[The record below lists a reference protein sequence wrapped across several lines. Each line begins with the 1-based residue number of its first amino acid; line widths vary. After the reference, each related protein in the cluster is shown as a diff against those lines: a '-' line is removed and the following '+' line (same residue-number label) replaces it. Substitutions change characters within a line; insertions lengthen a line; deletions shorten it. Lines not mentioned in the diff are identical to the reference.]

1 MKIKPSKKLKISMF
15 KRCIILAIVVSA
27 TAYVWATSVY
37 ECIDLYFAEFCG
49 SVGQAELIYY
59 LVALDFVLI
68 TYLIFPF
75 ISYGAIKF
83 VINSKNTNKTT
94 N

>member
-1 MKIKPSKKLKISMF
+1 MF
-15 KRCIILAIVVSA
+15 KSGIILAIVVSA

-59 LVALDFVLI
+59 LVALDFILI

-75 ISYGAIKF
+75 LSYGAIKF
-83 VINSKNTNKTT
+83 VIRSKNNDKRA